1 MGYITIDSSTSSTTV
16 LVFDDNLNVLK
27 KIQKKHKQ
35 INLCTAH

>member
-27 KIQKKHKQ
+27 KITNKYILLKD
-35 INLCTAH
+35 I